1 MAPCGFG
8 KWKPVQAICHRWL
21 TRSSDTSKKDLK
33 GWRGHSCLL
42 TYIKPEPRNPVSGHT
57 TTRRRL
63 PHWQTTA
70 LSIGSLLSA
79 FPRRTSPPGPLSC
92 EERGSRTK
100 CCVNT
105 RRGRQECLPH
115 LQTRFRDG
123 SRIQKSHCAAVE
135 MIDSRINQ
143 LTVTIHELIRL
154 SSNPARSSCVT
165 GQRKEQALSRT

>member
-1 MAPCGFG
+1 M
-8 KWKPVQAICHRWL
+8 
-21 TRSSDTSKKDLK
+21 
-33 GWRGHSCLL
+33 
-42 TYIKPEPRNPVSGHT
+42 SGHT

-63 PHWQTTA
+63 PHGQTTA

-79 FPRRTSPPGPLSC
+79 FRNKDLSPRPPLL
-92 EERGSRTK
+92 RGEGESNEVLRK
-100 CCVNT
+100 HEK
-105 RRGRQECLPH
+105 GRQECLPH

-154 SSNPARSSCVT
+154 SSNPAASSIAPA
-165 GQRKEQALSRT
+165 GHRKEQSGRA